1 MCVVIPSQQLAIN
14 LVELEDATTEVPS
27 GAIAYN
33 LDLVVPTKVASDLIN
48 LVHKE
53 DVGALTKLLKS
64 LPKHSVVAFVQET
77 VKIVYTRRNRGWR
90 VAEFDNPIN
99 YQGIV
104 FPDDVQDNV
113 AQDTAV
119 SKDNVAQ
126 DNTVSKDAVDVVG
139 IW

>member
-1 MCVVIPSQQLAIN
+1 MYAVIPSQQLAID
-14 LVELEDATTEVPS
+14 LVELEDATVEVPS

-33 LDLVVPTKVASDLIN
+33 LDLVVPTNVAGKLVD

-77 VKIVYTRRNRGWR
+77 VKIVYTRRSRGWR
-90 VAEFDNPIN
+90 VVEFNNPIN

-104 FPDDVQDNV
+104 FPDDVQDTQ
-113 AQDTAV
+113 AFQ
-119 SKDNVAQ
+119 S
-126 DNTVSKDAVDVVG
+126 DAVTE
-139 IW
+139 

>member
-1 MCVVIPSQQLAIN
+1 MYAVIPSQQLAID
-14 LVELEDATTEVPS
+14 LVELEDATTDAPS

-77 VKIVYTRRNRGWR
+77 VKIVYTRRSRGWR
-90 VAEFDNPIN
+90 VVEFDNPIN

-104 FPDDVQDNV
+104 FEDV
-113 AQDTAV
+113 AQDTQAFQ
-119 SKDNVAQ
+119 S
-126 DNTVSKDAVDVVG
+126 DAVTE
-139 IW
+139 